1 MMDFDSAMKISASG
15 LSANRTWI
23 NVLSSNLANVNTTK
37 TAEGTPYT
45 RKTVM
50 YESRAVEDFAGQ
62 LNAAMGESA
71 EQVDVT
77 DIISD
82 QRDFKEVYDPG
93 HPDANA
99 KGVVLMPNINPVEEM
114 ASLINASRSYEANL
128 AALQTAKTL
137 AIKAIDIG
145 GK

>member
-1 MMDFDSAMKISASG
+1 MDFDSAMKISASG